1 MLGLTTTEKAM
12 PAPRTA
18 PSTAPNTLQHTDILI
33 SGGGVAGL
41 VAAAAFGAA
50 GFSTLCVDPAPP
62 VTREDATGADMRTT
76 AFLHPSRGVLE
87 RAGLWAR
94 LAPFAAPLQI
104 MRIIDAGGRAPV
116 ARLTRDF
123 DAADLSSEPFG
134 WNFPNWLLRR
144 EMVARLAELPQVDFR
159 PGLSTVGLHS
169 RDSGAEVTLSDG
181 VRVAARLVVAADGRD
196 SFIREAAGIAVK
208 TTRYGQK
215 ALAFAVTHPLPHH
228 DISTEIHRSGGPFTL
243 IPLPDRAGQHSSAIV
258 WMERAAEAERLAALP
273 VEAFEAAMNERSTGL
288 LGPLSLVTPRALW
301 PMMTQIASRFSAQR
315 VALIAEAA
323 HVIPPIGAQ
332 GLNMS
337 LADLTCLLDLC
348 LADPAH
354 IGEAPMLAAYN
365 RRRWP
370 EVKAREI
377 GIDLLNRASMVEA
390 QPLRD
395 LRAGVLGAL
404 YSLRPLR
411 KTLMR
416 AGLGL
421 R

>member
-1 MLGLTTTEKAM
+1 M
-12 PAPRTA
+12 PHPHLAP
-18 PSTAPNTLQHTDILI
+18 LETDVLI

-41 VAAAAFGAA
+41 TAAAAFGAA
-50 GFSTLCVDPAPP
+50 GFRCICVDPTPP
-62 VTREDATGADMRTT
+62 VTSEGAEGADMRTT
-76 AFLHPSRGVLE
+76 AFLHPSRRVLE

-94 LAPFAAPLQI
+94 LAPHAAPLQI
-104 MRIIDAGGRAPV
+104 MRIIDAGGREPV
-116 ARLTRDF
+116 ARLSRDF
-123 DAADLSSEPFG
+123 DAADISDEPFG

-144 EMVARLAELPQVDFR
+144 EMVARLAELPAVDFR
-159 PGLSTVGLHS
+159 PGVATVGLS
-169 RDSGAEVTLSDG
+169 TRESGAEVALSDG
-181 VRVAARLVVAADGRD
+181 SRVKARLVVAADGRS
-196 SFIREAAGIAVK
+196 SFIREAAGISIK
-208 TTRYGQK
+208 TTHYGQK
-215 ALAFAVTHPLPHH
+215 ALAFAVTHPEPHNNV
-228 DISTEIHRSGGPFTL
+228 STEIHRSGGPFTL
-243 IPLPDRAGQHSSAIV
+243 VPLPDRDGQPSSAIV

-273 VEAFEAAMNERSTGL
+273 PEAFEAEMNARSTGL
-288 LGPLSLVTPRALW
+288 LGPLTLVTRRAVW
-301 PMMTQIASRFSAQR
+301 PMMTQIAATFAAER

-348 LADPAH
+348 EKDPAQM
-354 IGEAPMLAAYN
+354 GEAAMLAAYN

-377 GIDLLNRASMVEA
+377 GIDLLNRASMVHA

-404 YSLRPLR
+404 YSLKPLR